1 MRSGRKEVA
10 GDSVRR
16 VNDSPVAQQHRRELR
31 EGRRFAFGRNWK
43 RFLRVVDEDRIHA
56 ARTSLLDMLGVSDL
70 TGRTFLDAG
79 SGSGLFSLAAVRA
92 GARVTAFDY
101 DPDSVLSTRALLE
114 RWAPADAEWR
124 VLNGSVLDREFVEG
138 LGPHD
143 IVYSWGVLHHTGAM
157 WQACDVISEVVPED
171 GTLFIALYND
181 AGAKSIAWTR
191 RKKRYVRLPAGL
203 RTLYAWGLIVAG
215 ESLMLMREL
224 RAGRPDRWLRRW
236 THERPAR
243 GMNRYRDWID
253 WIGGFPYEYA
263 SVPETLS
270 RLGANGL
277 TARRVID
284 NGGTGCNE
292 FVMVRAD
299 V

>member
-1 MRSGRKEVA
+1 
-10 GDSVRR
+10 
-16 VNDSPVAQQHRRELR
+16 VNWSTLAQQHRRELR
-31 EGRRFAFGRNWK
+31 EGRRFAFGRNWR
-43 RFLRVVDEDRIHA
+43 RFLRIVDEDRIRA
-56 ARTSLLDMLGVSDL
+56 AEESLLEMLGVDDL
-70 TGRTFLDAG
+70 RGRTFLDAG

-101 DPDSVLSTRALLE
+101 DPDSVVATRALLE
-114 RWAPADAEWR
+114 RWAPAGAEWQ
-124 VLNGSVLDREFVEG
+124 VLNGSVLDRDFVRA

-157 WQACDVISEVVPED
+157 WQACDIVTEVVSDD

-181 AGAKSIAWTR
+181 AGAKSTAWTR
-191 RKKRYVRLPAGL
+191 RKLRYVGLPMGL
-203 RTLYAWGLIVAG
+203 RTLYAWGLILAG
-215 ESLMLMREL
+215 EGRMLGRDL

-236 THERPAR
+236 THDQPAR
-243 GMNRYRDWID
+243 GMSRYRDWID

-263 SVPETLS
+263 SVPETLT
-270 RLGANGL
+270 RLSAAGF

-299 V
+299 A